1 MLVMAEHRATNKD
14 LVVWQKAFSL
24 ALCIYRSSERFPRSE
39 LFGLASQIRRAAVSI
54 PSNIAEGAA
63 RRTTREFIMFLHIAR
78 GSLAE
83 VETQILLARQL
94 GYLDEQQR
102 GELETLVAEVGRLV
116 NSFIVG
122 LRRRRDA
129 APTNR

>member
-1 MLVMAEHRATNKD
+1 MAGLHATNKD
-14 LVVWQKAFSL
+14 LVVWQKAIAL
-24 ALCIYRSSERFPRSE
+24 ALCIYRSSERFPRNE
-39 LFGLASQIRRAAVSI
+39 LFGLTSQLRRAAVSI

-63 RRTTREFIMFLHIAR
+63 RRTTREFLMFLHVAR

-94 GYLDEQQR
+94 GYLDERQR
-102 GELETLVAEVGRLV
+102 ADLEMLVIEVGRLI

-122 LRRRRDA
+122 LRRRRES